1 MHLLDYFAVEN
12 FRAFNKR
19 QEFNLK
25 PISILTGT
33 NSSGKSSL
41 SKALLLLKT
50 MKARMVYDS
59 QQNKILNVKYPWS
72 DYDLDNFFDLKIGD
86 YKNWINHD
94 SESENMVFELP
105 TAVPNT
111 LGRSVLRLN
120 YKPKKG
126 PLTTGGELESLEIRN
141 KFIDKLY
148 FEYLAS
154 SHAYKVNF
162 DEFYFNL
169 TWGIDEE
176 QAPLNE
182 LAYERYPQD
191 YCVHLLYRI
200 WKDRGKNHLM
210 NDAQSYVD
218 YFSSYGIDNNMAVG
232 ILEQIHDVKK
242 YMDLKNQIYFHLIGS
257 EIRLN
262 SLDNLF
268 NYSLFQDFIDK
279 DIHFLKTS
287 LDFIREEDPEN
298 EELID
303 YYKKENK
310 SSRDAFNQD
319 TFSTN
324 LLLFD
329 QNELREDEN
338 IKQFLAI
345 LDGMHPPEWRNN
357 SDYSSYKTSFNS
369 DSYDIYIHIKYYLRN
384 MELSFLSNIAFE
396 NSQKDLKK
404 YIDAFKFRYLKFKE
418 SPMFHNA
425 NIKNVRF
432 ESWIEMIE
440 RTRNEYKES
449 VNAIK
454 KDIAKYAD
462 SRSKDCLLNLFEA
475 SPAPIL
481 GQENLASK
489 GLSLFDRLLTFVE
502 SSLGYALSVPS
513 NILDAIDYVPSIRNL
528 VDRNYSFSDS
538 GNYFSLLLKKL
549 ALVPIVDT
557 ALAFLNKFLRVFEIS
572 DGVELMPGI
581 DGGNLT
587 IYFIK
592 NGQRTNLA
600 DLGYG
605 ISQLLPILF
614 RIALSINY
622 TSAGIK
628 NGELLIIEEPETNL
642 HPSLQSKLADMF
654 VYCSNNYKIQF
665 ILETHSEYLIRRMQG
680 IVASGEF
687 LHDQVNCYYFYHPEK
702 IPEGEQQIYEMQF
715 LEDGSLS
722 KYFGKG
728 FFDESSV
735 LNIALYNQTKSN
747 QN

>member
-50 MKARMVYDS
+50 MKARMVYET
-59 QQNKILNVKYPWS
+59 QQNKIQNVKYPWS

-86 YKNWINHD
+86 YNNWINHD

-120 YKPKKG
+120 YKPKRG

-154 SHAYKVNF
+154 THAYKVNF

-169 TWGIDEE
+169 TWGIAEE
-176 QAPLNE
+176 KAPLPE
-182 LAYERYPQD
+182 LDYERYPPD
-191 YCVHLLYRI
+191 YNVHLQYRI
-200 WKDRGKNHLM
+200 WKDRRKNHLM

-218 YFSSYGIDNNMAVG
+218 YFSHVYDNKMVVD
-232 ILEQIHDVKK
+232 ILEQLHDVKN
-242 YMDLKNQIYFHLIGS
+242 YSYLKNQIYFHLIDS
-257 EIRLN
+257 EIPIN

-279 DIHFLKTS
+279 DFHFLKTS
-287 LDFIREEDPEN
+287 LDPEN
-298 EELID
+298 EEFID
-303 YYKKENK
+303 YCKKENK
-310 SSRDAFNQD
+310 SSQDAFKQD
-319 TFSTN
+319 TFYTQL
-324 LLLFD
+324 LLLFE
-329 QNELREDEN
+329 QNEISKDEN
-338 IKQFLAI
+338 IIQFHAI
-345 LDGMHPPEWRNN
+345 LDSMYPPEWRN
-357 SDYSSYKTSFNS
+357 DVGYSSYKTDFNS
-369 DSYDIYIHIKYYLRN
+369 DTYDIYICLKDYLRQK
-384 MELSFLSNIAFE
+384 ELSFLSNITFE
-396 NSQKDLKK
+396 NRQKDLKH
-404 YIDAFKFRYLKFKE
+404 YIDAFKFRYLKLHAN
-418 SPMFHNA
+418 PMLYVNTGEEWSE
-425 NIKNVRF
+425 K
-432 ESWIEMIE
+432 IE
-440 RTRNEYKES
+440 RERNEYKES

-454 KDIAKYAD
+454 QDIKKIAD
-462 SRSKDCLLNLFEA
+462 SRDKDFLLNLFEA

-481 GQENLASK
+481 SQENLASR

-538 GNYFSLLLKKL
+538 GNYFTLLLKKL
-549 ALVPIVDT
+549 ALVPMIDT
-557 ALAFLNKFLRVFEIS
+557 ALAFLNKFLRIFEIS

-581 DGGNLT
+581 DGGNLS
-587 IYFIK
+587 IYLIK

-687 LHDQVNCYYFYHPEK
+687 LHDKVNCYYFYNPEK

>member
-50 MKARMVYDS
+50 MKARMVYET
-59 QQNKILNVKYPWS
+59 QQNKIQNVKYPWS

-94 SESENMVFELP
+94 SESEHMVFELP

-154 SHAYKVNF
+154 SDAYKVNF

-169 TWGIDEE
+169 TWEIDEE
-176 QAPLNE
+176 TSPLKGPE
-182 LAYERYPQD
+182 HQRYPLD

-200 WKDRGKNHLM
+200 WKDRGKNHLI
-210 NDAQSYVD
+210 NDAQSYANYIPSD
-218 YFSSYGIDNNMAVG
+218 LIDNQMVVD
-232 ILEQIHDVKK
+232 ILEQIHDVKN
-242 YMDLKNQIYFHLIGS
+242 YSDLKNQIYFHLIGS
-257 EIRLN
+257 ERPLN
-262 SLDNLF
+262 SMDNLF

-279 DIHFLKTS
+279 DIHFLKTP
-287 LDFIREEDPEN
+287 LDHVKERYPEN
-298 EELID
+298 EEFID
-303 YYKKENK
+303 YCEKVNK
-310 SSRDAFNQD
+310 LTKIAFNRDAF
-319 TFSTN
+319 TTR
-324 LLLFD
+324 LLFNK
-329 QNELREDEN
+329 NERSEEESLIEFHT
-338 IKQFLAI
+338 FLDSI
-345 LDGMHPPEWRNN
+345 YPPEHRIKDYFDYQNN
-357 SDYSSYKTSFNS
+357 FSSDL
-369 DSYDIYIHIKYYLRN
+369 DIYERLKDYIRE
-384 MELSFLSNIAFE
+384 MELSFLSNITFE
-396 NSQKDLKK
+396 NRQKDLKQ
-404 YIDAFKFRYLKFKE
+404 YIDAFKFHYLKLYE
-418 SPMFHNA
+418 IPILYENS
-425 NIKNVRF
+425 
-432 ESWIEMIE
+432 EEEWSEEIE
-440 RTRNEYKES
+440 RARKEYQES
-449 VNAIK
+449 VYAIK
-454 KDIAKYAD
+454 EDIEKYAN
-462 SRSKDCLLNLFEA
+462 SFSKDFLLKMFEA

-481 GQENLASK
+481 SQENLASK

-538 GNYFSLLLKKL
+538 GNYFTLLLKKL
-549 ALVPIVDT
+549 ALVQMVDT
-557 ALAFLNKFLRVFEIS
+557 ALAFLNKFLRIFEIS
-572 DGVELMPGI
+572 DGVELIPGI

-592 NGQRTNLA
+592 NGQRTNIA

>member
-50 MKARMVYDS
+50 MKARMVYET
-59 QQNKILNVKYPWS
+59 QQNKIQNVKYPWS

-86 YKNWINHD
+86 YNNWINHD

-154 SHAYKVNF
+154 THAYKVNF

-169 TWGIDEE
+169 TWGIAEE
-176 QAPLNE
+176 KAPLPE
-182 LAYERYPQD
+182 LDYERYPPD
-191 YCVHLLYRI
+191 YNVHLQYRI
-200 WKDRGKNHLM
+200 WKDRRKNHLM

-218 YFSSYGIDNNMAVG
+218 YFSHVYDNKMVVD
-232 ILEQIHDVKK
+232 ILEQLHDVKN
-242 YMDLKNQIYFHLIGS
+242 YSYLKNQIYFHLIDS
-257 EIRLN
+257 EIPIN

-279 DIHFLKTS
+279 DFHFLKTS
-287 LDFIREEDPEN
+287 LDPEN
-298 EELID
+298 EEFID
-303 YYKKENK
+303 YCKKENK
-310 SSRDAFNQD
+310 SSQDAFKQD
-319 TFSTN
+319 TFYTQL
-324 LLLFD
+324 LLLFE
-329 QNELREDEN
+329 QNEISKDEN
-338 IKQFLAI
+338 IIQFHAI
-345 LDGMHPPEWRNN
+345 LDSMYPPEWRN
-357 SDYSSYKTSFNS
+357 DVGYSSYKTDFNS
-369 DSYDIYIHIKYYLRN
+369 DTYDIYIRLKDYLRQK
-384 MELSFLSNIAFE
+384 ELSFLSNITFE
-396 NSQKDLKK
+396 NRQKDLKH
-404 YIDAFKFRYLKFKE
+404 YIDAFKFRYLKLHAN
-418 SPMFHNA
+418 PMLYVNTGEEWSE
-425 NIKNVRF
+425 K
-432 ESWIEMIE
+432 IE
-440 RTRNEYKES
+440 RERNEYKES

-454 KDIAKYAD
+454 QDIKKIAD
-462 SRSKDCLLNLFEA
+462 SRDKDFLLNLFEA

-481 GQENLASK
+481 SQENLASR

-538 GNYFSLLLKKL
+538 GNYFTLLLKKL
-549 ALVPIVDT
+549 ALVPMIDT
-557 ALAFLNKFLRVFEIS
+557 ALAFLNKFLRIFEIS

-581 DGGNLT
+581 DGGNLS
-587 IYFIK
+587 IYLIK

-687 LHDQVNCYYFYHPEK
+687 LHDKVNCYYFYNPEK

>member
-120 YKPKKG
+120 YRPKKG

-154 SHAYKVNF
+154 SDASKVNF

-176 QAPLNE
+176 QAPLNA
-182 LAYERYPQD
+182 LDYERYALD

-218 YFSSYGIDNNMAVG
+218 YFSTDLIDNNMAVG
-232 ILEQIHDVKK
+232 ILEQIHDVKN
-242 YMDLKNQIYFHLIGS
+242 YSDLKNQIYFHLIGS
-257 EIRLN
+257 ERPLN
-262 SLDNLF
+262 SMDNLF

-279 DIHFLKTS
+279 DVHFLKTS
-287 LDFIREEDPEN
+287 LDLVKEKYPEN
-298 EELID
+298 EEWID
-303 YYKKENK
+303 YYEKENK
-310 SSRDAFNQD
+310 SIQVAFKRD

-329 QNELREDEN
+329 QNELREDEK

-345 LDGMHPPEWRNN
+345 LDDQYPPEHRNEEN
-357 SDYSSYKTSFNS
+357 SEFKTNFNS
-369 DSYDIYIHIKYYLRN
+369 DSYDIYNHLKDDLRQ
-384 MELSFLSNIAFE
+384 MELSFISNIAFE
-396 NSQKDLKK
+396 NSQKDLKQ
-404 YIDAFKFRYLKFKE
+404 YLDAFKFRYLKFEE
-418 SPMFHNA
+418 SPIFHNA
-425 NIKNVRF
+425 STKNVRP
-432 ESWIEMIE
+432 ESWTEMIE
-440 RTRNEYKES
+440 RTRNGYQKS

-454 KDIAKYAD
+454 QDIGKYAD
-462 SRSKDCLLNLFEA
+462 SRDKDCLLNLFED

-481 GQENLASK
+481 GQENIASR

-528 VDRNYSFSDS
+528 VDRNYSFSDQ
-538 GNYFSLLLKKL
+538 GNYFTLLLKKL
-549 ALVPIVDT
+549 ALVPMVDT
-557 ALAFLNKFLRVFEIS
+557 ALDFLNKFLRIFEIS

-592 NGQRTNLA
+592 NGQRTNIA

-622 TSAGIK
+622 SSAGIK